1 MGSVMG
7 GIVAELGPDYLVQL
21 ERNSVFRRS
30 YLQSELQRVQA
41 AFVDPFVS
49 LVIVINLHYSI
60 RSEEFGV
67 DRIIGIWIMKYV

>member
-1 MGSVMG
+1 LGSVMG

>member
-21 ERNSVFRRS
+21 ERNLVFRRS
-30 YLQSELQRVQA
+30 YLQSELQRAQA
-41 AFVDPFVS
+41 ALVDPFVS
-49 LVIVINLHYSI
+49 LIIVINLYYSI
-60 RSEEFGV
+60 LSEEFGV

>member
-1 MGSVMG
+1 MG